1 MSSMR
6 GVAIF
11 VPLLLGAA
19 TAASTQVPYAAQPV
33 RQAQY
38 SQPAASYGVGYALN
52 DWRRL
57 RQSGSTSFAD
67 YARFL
72 IYNPGWPGESAL
84 RLSAEKVMRPGENA
98 GTVLAFFASDKPRTG
113 SGHARLA
120 DALSATG
127 RGAEAVAAVRQ
138 AWASPDLS
146 ATDEQSIYARY
157 GAYLTWQD
165 HDRRTDALLFA
176 KNPADAERF
185 LPMTSASRRGA
196 FTARVAL
203 QSRWP
208 DAETRYQAVMGQVT
222 TDAGL
227 MMDRARYLRDA
238 NWESA
243 ARQLF
248 AREHNFT
255 HRPADPERFMDMQ
268 ILLADGAANDGQWAL
283 AYNIARQADDLL
295 PPGANVSDQ
304 DLGIRDKYTSLMWL
318 GGTAAWS
325 GLNRPADAMIMFDRY
340 SRGGKSLQV
349 LSKGLYWAG
358 KAAISARRTAES
370 TSYFQ
375 RAAAYPELFYGQL
388 ALEQLG
394 RAVPAPGPL
403 PTFAVNPTQRMEF
416 GTRRIVQAT
425 QLLGQQGQRTE
436 QTLFVR
442 ALAESLNNDAERVLA
457 TQFGQ
462 QIGREDIGVWV
473 ARMARI
479 KGNAFY
485 VETAYPRLPAA
496 VNGARLWSLAHGITR
511 QESSFDRSALSHAG
525 ARGMMQLMPGTARE
539 QASKLGM
546 GYDPSRL
553 MTDPVYN
560 VTLGTAYFQR
570 MLNIW
575 DGNAPLAIASY
586 NAGSGNAGKW
596 VRRFGDP
603 RGSKDVLQFIE
614 QIPFSETKAYVQRV
628 IENSVVY
635 DRMNPQTPAATV
647 HVSTY
652 LGKSRRPG

>member
-1 MSSMR
+1 
-6 GVAIF
+6 
-11 VPLLLGAA
+11 
-19 TAASTQVPYAAQPV
+19 
-33 RQAQY
+33 
-38 SQPAASYGVGYALN
+38 
-52 DWRRL
+52 
-57 RQSGSTSFAD
+57 
-67 YARFL
+67 
-72 IYNPGWPGESAL
+72 
-84 RLSAEKVMRPGENA
+84 
-98 GTVLAFFASDKPRTG
+98 
-113 SGHARLA
+113 
-120 DALSATG
+120 
-127 RGAEAVAAVRQ
+127 
-138 AWASPDLS
+138 
-146 ATDEQSIYARY
+146 
-157 GAYLTWQD
+157 
-165 HDRRTDALLFA
+165 
-176 KNPADAERF
+176 
-185 LPMTSASRRGA
+185 
-196 FTARVAL
+196 
-203 QSRWP
+203 
-208 DAETRYQAVMGQVT
+208 
-222 TDAGL
+222 

-248 AREHNFT
+248 ARNHNFT
-255 HRPADPERFMDMQ
+255 YRPADAERFLDMQ
-268 ILLADGAANDGQWAL
+268 ILLADGAANERQWGL
-283 AYNIARQADDLL
+283 AYNIARQSDDVLA
-295 PPGANVSDQ
+295 PGVNVSDQ
-304 DLGIRDKYTSLMWL
+304 HIGIRDKYTSLMWL

-358 KAAISARRTAES
+358 KAAMSARRPTES
-370 TSYFQ
+370 LMNFQ

-403 PTFAVNPTQRMEF
+403 PTFAVNPAQRVEF
-416 GTRRIVQAT
+416 GTRRLVQAT
-425 QLLGQQGQRTE
+425 QILGQQGQWTE

-457 TQFGQ
+457 TQLGQ
-462 QIGREDIGVWV
+462 QIGRPDLGVWV
-473 ARMARI
+473 ARMARV
-479 KGNAFY
+479 KGSAFY

-496 VNGARLWSLAHGITR
+496 VNGARMWSLAHGIAR
-511 QESSFDRSALSHAG
+511 QESSFDRAAVSHAG

-539 QASKLGM
+539 QAGKLGM

-553 MTDPVYN
+553 TTDPVYN

-596 VRRFGDP
+596 VNRFGDP
-603 RGSKDVLQFIE
+603 RRGKDVLQFIE

-635 DRMNPQTPAATV
+635 DRMNPGSHAGAV
-647 HVSTY
+647 HVSNY
-652 LGKSRRPG
+652 LGKSRPG

>member
-6 GVAIF
+6 GVAILI
-11 VPLLLGAA
+11 PLLCTAA
-19 TAASTQVPYAAQPV
+19 AASTQVPYSTQPA
-33 RQAQY
+33 RQVAY
-38 SQPAASYGVGYALN
+38 AQPAAGYGVGYALN

-57 RQSGSTSFAD
+57 RQIGSTSFAD

-72 IYNPGWPGESAL
+72 VYNPGWPGESSM
-84 RLSAEKVMRPGENA
+84 RLAAEKIMRPGENA
-98 GTVLAFFASDKPRTG
+98 GTVLSFFANEKPKTG
-113 SGHARLA
+113 TGFARLA
-120 DALSATG
+120 DAYAATG
-127 RGAEAVAAVRQ
+127 RGAEAVAAVKE
-138 AWASPDLS
+138 AWASADLS
-146 ATDEQSIYARY
+146 ATDEQSIFARY
-157 GAYLTWQD
+157 DAYLTWQD
-165 HDRRTDALLFA
+165 HDRRADALLFA
-176 KNPADAERF
+176 KDAADAERF
-185 LPMTSASRRGA
+185 LSMTSAARRGA
-196 FTARVAL
+196 FTARVAM
-203 QSRWP
+203 QRRWP
-208 DAETRYQAVMGQVT
+208 DAETRYQAVIGQVT

-238 NWESA
+238 NWEAA

-248 AREHNFT
+248 ARDHNFT
-255 HRPADPERFMDMQ
+255 HRPSDPERFMDMQ
-268 ILLADGAANDGQWAL
+268 ILLADGAANDGQWGL
-283 AYNIARQADDLL
+283 AYNIARQSEDILA
-295 PPGANVSDQ
+295 PGANVSDQ
-304 DLGIRDKYTSLMWL
+304 GIGIRDKYTSLTWL

-358 KAAISARRTAES
+358 KAAMSARRS
-370 TSYFQ
+370 TDGIMYFQ

-394 RAVPAPGPL
+394 RSVPAPGPL
-403 PTFAVNPTQRMEF
+403 PTFAVNPSQRMEF
-416 GTRRIVQAT
+416 GTRRLVQAT
-425 QLLGQQGQRTE
+425 QILGQQGQRSE

-457 TQFGQ
+457 TQLGQ

-473 ARMARI
+473 ARMARV
-479 KGNAFY
+479 KGSAFY

-496 VNGARLWSLAHGITR
+496 INGARLWSLAHGIAR
-511 QESSFDRSALSHAG
+511 QESSFDRAAVSHAG

-539 QASKLGM
+539 QSAKLGM

-553 MTDPVYN
+553 TTDPVYN

-596 VRRFGDP
+596 VNRFGDP
-603 RGSKDVLQFIE
+603 RRGKDVLQFIE

-635 DRMNPQTPAATV
+635 DRMNPSSPAGTV
-647 HVSTY
+647 HVSNY
-652 LGKSRRPG
+652 LGKSRPG

>member
-6 GVAIF
+6 GVAILI
-11 VPLLLGAA
+11 PLLCTAA
-19 TAASTQVPYAAQPV
+19 AASTQAPYSAQPV
-33 RQAQY
+33 RQVAY
-38 SQPAASYGVGYALN
+38 AQPAAGYGVGYALN

-72 IYNPGWPGESAL
+72 VYNPGWPGETSL
-84 RLSAEKVMRPGENA
+84 RRAAEKVMRPGENA
-98 GTVLAFFASDKPRTG
+98 GTVLAFFASEKPQ
-113 SGHARLA
+113 SGNGYARLA
-120 DALSATG
+120 DAYSASG
-127 RGAEAVAAVRQ
+127 RTAEAIAAIRE
-138 AWASPDLS
+138 AWASADLS
-146 ATDEQSIYARY
+146 AADEQSIFARY
-157 GAYLTWQD
+157 GAYLSWQD

-176 KNPADAERF
+176 KDPTDAERF
-185 LPMTSASRRGA
+185 LPMTSAARRGA
-196 FTARVAL
+196 FTARVAM
-203 QSRWP
+203 QRRWP
-208 DAETRYQAVMGQVT
+208 DAEARYQAVMGQVT

-227 MMDRARYLRDA
+227 MMDRGRYLRDA
-238 NWESA
+238 NWENA

-248 AREHNFT
+248 ARDHNFT
-255 HRPADPERFMDMQ
+255 HRPVDPERFMDMQ
-268 ILLADGAANDGQWAL
+268 ILLADGAANQGQWTL
-283 AYNIARQADDLL
+283 TYNIARQTDDVLA
-295 PPGANVSDQ
+295 PGAVVSDH
-304 DLGIRDKYTSLMWL
+304 DIGIRDKYTSLMWL

-325 GLNRPADAMIMFDRY
+325 GLNRPGDAMIMFDRY

-358 KAAISARRTAES
+358 KAAMSARRVTEGTA
-370 TSYFQ
+370 YFQ

-394 RAVPAPGPL
+394 RSVPAPGPL
-403 PTFAVNPTQRMEF
+403 PTFAVNPAQRSEF
-416 GTRRIVQAT
+416 ATRRIVQAT
-425 QLLGQQGQRTE
+425 QLLGQQGQRSD

-462 QIGREDIGVWV
+462 QIGRQDVGVWV

-479 KGNAFY
+479 KGSAFY
-485 VETAYPRLPAA
+485 VETAYPRLPAE

-511 QESSFDRSALSHAG
+511 QESSFDRAAVSHAG

-553 MTDPVYN
+553 TTDPVYN
-560 VTLGTAYFQR
+560 VRLGTAYFQR

-596 VRRFGDP
+596 VNRYGDP
-603 RGSKDVLQFIE
+603 RRGKDVLQFIE

-635 DRMNPQTPAATV
+635 DRMNPGTPAGTV
-647 HVSTY
+647 HVSNY
-652 LGKSRRPG
+652 LGKSRPG

>member
-6 GVAIF
+6 GVALIF
-11 VPLLLGAA
+11 LLVTS
-19 TAASTQVPYAAQPV
+19 TAASTQTYPAPRPAYAAPT
-33 RQAQY
+33 AGY
-38 SQPAASYGVGYALN
+38 SVGYALN

-57 RQSGSTSFAD
+57 RQSSGYSFGD

-72 IYNPGWPGESAL
+72 NANTGWPEESKI
-84 RLSAEKVMRPGENA
+84 RRWAEAAMRPGENA
-98 GTVLAFFASDKPRTG
+98 GVILAFFTSKQPE
-113 SGHARLA
+113 SGNGYARLA
-120 DALSATG
+120 EALSATG
-127 RGAEAVAAVRQ
+127 RNAEALAAVRA
-138 AWASPDLS
+138 AWSSPDLS
-146 ATDEQSIYARY
+146 GTDEQSIFARW
-157 GAYLTWQD
+157 GQHLTWQD

-176 KNPADAERF
+176 KNASDAERF
-185 LPMTSASRRGA
+185 LSMTSANRRAA

-203 QSRWP
+203 QKRWP
-208 DAETRYQAVMGQVT
+208 DAEARYQAVMGQVT
-222 TDAGL
+222 SDAGL

-238 NWESA
+238 NWEHA

-248 AREHNFT
+248 ARQHNFT

-268 ILLADGAANDGQWAL
+268 LLLADSAAEQGQWTL
-283 AYNIARQADDLL
+283 AYNIARQTDDVL
-295 PPGANVSDQ
+295 PPGVDVNDHP
-304 DLGIRDKYTSLMWL
+304 LGIRDKYTSLKWL
-318 GGTAAWS
+318 GGTTAWS
-325 GLNRPADAMIMFDRY
+325 GLNRPRDAMILFDLY
-340 SRGGKSLQV
+340 SRGGRSLQV
-349 LSKGLYWAG
+349 ATKGLYWAG
-358 KAAISARRTAES
+358 KAAVSAGRPTDA
-370 TSYFQ
+370 TIYFQ

-403 PTFAVNPTQRMEF
+403 PTFAVNPQQQAEF
-416 GTRRIVQAT
+416 STRRLVQAT
-425 QLLGQQGQRTE
+425 QIVGQQGRRDE

-462 QIGREDIGVWV
+462 QIGRQDLGVWV
-473 ARMARI
+473 ARMARV

-485 VETAYPRLPAA
+485 VETAYPRLPVA
-496 VNGARLWSLAHGITR
+496 VPGARMWSLAHGITR
-511 QESSFDRSALSHAG
+511 QESSFDRSAVSHAG

-539 QASKLGM
+539 QAGKMGL
-546 GYDPSRL
+546 GYDWTRL
-553 MTDPVYN
+553 TSDPAYN

-575 DGNAPLAIASY
+575 DGNVPLAVASY

-596 VRRFGDP
+596 VRRYGDP
-603 RGSKDVLQFIE
+603 RRGKDVLQWIE
-614 QIPFSETKAYVQRV
+614 QIPYGETKAYVQRV

-635 DRMNPQTPAATV
+635 DRMNPGSPAGAV

-652 LGKSRRPG
+652 LGKHRPG

>member
-11 VPLLLGAA
+11 IPLIFATA
-19 TAASTQVPYAAQPV
+19 TAASTQVPYSAPPA
-33 RQAQY
+33 RQAY
-38 SQPAASYGVGYALN
+38 AQPAANYSVGYALN

-72 IYNPGWPGESAL
+72 VYNPGWPGESSM
-84 RLSAEKVMRPGENA
+84 RLSAERAMRPGENV
-98 GTVLAFFASDKPRTG
+98 GTVLSFFANEKPMTG
-113 SGHARLA
+113 TGYARLA
-120 DALSATG
+120 DAYAATG
-127 RGAEAVAAVRQ
+127 RGAEAVAAIKE
-138 AWASPDLS
+138 AWASADLS
-146 ATDEQSIYARY
+146 ATDEQNIFARY

-176 KNPADAERF
+176 KDATDAERF
-185 LPMTSASRRGA
+185 LSMTSAARRGA
-196 FTARVAL
+196 FTARVAM
-203 QSRWP
+203 QRRWP
-208 DAETRYQAVMGQVT
+208 DAETRYQAVIGQVT

-255 HRPADPERFMDMQ
+255 HRPADAERFMDMQ
-268 ILLADGAANDGQWAL
+268 TLLADGAANDGQWGL
-283 AYNIARQADDLL
+283 AYNIARQSDDLFA
-295 PPGANVSDQ
+295 PGAIVSDQ
-304 DLGIRDKYTSLMWL
+304 HIGIRDKYTTLMWL

-358 KAAISARRTAES
+358 KAAMAARRT
-370 TSYFQ
+370 TDGTMYFQ
-375 RAAAYPELFYGQL
+375 RAATFPELFYGQL

-403 PTFAVNPTQRMEF
+403 PTFAVNPAQRVEF
-416 GTRRIVQAT
+416 GTRRLVQAT
-425 QLLGQQGQRTE
+425 QILGQQGQRSE

-462 QIGREDIGVWV
+462 QIGRDDVGVWV
-473 ARMARI
+473 ARMARV
-479 KGNAFY
+479 KGSAFY
-485 VETAYPRLPAA
+485 VETAYPRLPVA
-496 VNGARLWSLAHGITR
+496 VNGARMWSLAHGIAR
-511 QESSFDRSALSHAG
+511 QESSFDRAAVSHAG

-539 QASKLGM
+539 QAGKLGM

-553 MTDPVYN
+553 TTDPVYN

-596 VRRFGDP
+596 VNRFGDP
-603 RGSKDVLQFIE
+603 RRGKDVLQFIE

-635 DRMNPQTPAATV
+635 DRMNPNSPAGTV
-647 HVSTY
+647 HVSNY
-652 LGKSRRPG
+652 LGKSRPG

>member
-6 GVAIF
+6 GVAILI
-11 VPLLLGAA
+11 PLLCTAA
-19 TAASTQVPYAAQPV
+19 AASTQVSYSAQPV
-33 RQAQY
+33 RQVAY
-38 SQPAASYGVGYALN
+38 AQPAAGYGVGYALN

-57 RQSGSTSFAD
+57 RQYGSTSFAD

-72 IYNPGWPGESAL
+72 VYNPDWPGENSM
-84 RLSAEKVMRPGENA
+84 RLAAEKVMGPGENS
-98 GTVLAFFASDKPRTG
+98 GTVLSFFANEKPKTG
-113 SGHARLA
+113 TGYARLA
-120 DALSATG
+120 DAYAATG
-127 RGAEAVAAVRQ
+127 RGAEAVAAAKE
-138 AWASPDLS
+138 AWASADLS
-146 ATDEQSIYARY
+146 ATDEQSIFARY

-176 KNPADAERF
+176 KDATDAERF
-185 LPMTSASRRGA
+185 LPMTSAARRGA
-196 FTARVAL
+196 FTARVAM
-203 QSRWP
+203 QRRWP
-208 DAETRYQAVMGQVT
+208 DAETRYQAVIGQVT

-227 MMDRARYLRDA
+227 MMDRGRYLRDA
-238 NWESA
+238 TWESA

-248 AREHNFT
+248 ARDHNFT
-255 HRPADPERFMDMQ
+255 YRPADPERFMDMQ
-268 ILLADGAANDGQWAL
+268 ILLADGAANDGQWGL
-283 AYNIARQADDLL
+283 AYNIARQSEDILT
-295 PPGANVSDQ
+295 PGANVSDQ
-304 DLGIRDKYTSLMWL
+304 GIGIRDKYTSLTWL

-358 KAAISARRTAES
+358 KAAMSARRS
-370 TSYFQ
+370 TDGIMYFQ

-403 PTFAVNPTQRMEF
+403 PTFAVNPSQRMEF
-416 GTRRIVQAT
+416 GTRRLVQAT
-425 QLLGQQGQRTE
+425 QILGQQGQRSE

-457 TQFGQ
+457 TQLGQ
-462 QIGREDIGVWV
+462 QIGRQDLGVWV
-473 ARMARI
+473 ARMARV
-479 KGNAFY
+479 KGSAFY

-496 VNGARLWSLAHGITR
+496 VNGARLWSLAHGIAR
-511 QESSFDRSALSHAG
+511 QESSFDRAAVSHAG

-546 GYDPSRL
+546 AYDPSRL
-553 MTDPVYN
+553 TTDPVYN
-560 VTLGTAYFQR
+560 VTIGTAYFQR

-596 VRRFGDP
+596 VNRFGDP
-603 RGSKDVLQFIE
+603 RRGKDVLQFIE

-635 DRMNPQTPAATV
+635 DRMNPSSPAGTV
-647 HVSTY
+647 HVSNY
-652 LGKSRRPG
+652 LGKSRPG

>member
-1 MSSMR
+1 
-6 GVAIF
+6 
-11 VPLLLGAA
+11 LLVTS
-19 TAASTQVPYAAQPV
+19 TAASTQTPYTAPVQTAAV
-33 RQAQY
+33 
-38 SQPAASYGVGYALN
+38 AASAYGYSVGAALN

-57 RQSGSTSFAD
+57 RQSNGYTFAD
-67 YARFL
+67 YGRFL
-72 IYNPGWPGESAL
+72 NANPGWPEETKL
-84 RLSAEKVMRPGENA
+84 RGWAEKAMRPGENA
-98 GTVLAFFASDKPRTG
+98 GVVLSFFANKQPETG
-113 SGHARLA
+113 NGYARLA
-120 DALSATG
+120 DALNATG
-127 RGAEAVAAVRQ
+127 RNAEALAAARA

-146 ATDEQSIYARY
+146 TYDEQNIYARW
-157 GAYLTWQD
+157 GRSFTTAD
-165 HDRRTDALLFA
+165 HDRRVDALLFA
-176 KNPADAERF
+176 KDPTDAGRF
-185 LPMTSASRRGA
+185 LSMTSAARRAA

-208 DAETRYQAVMGQVT
+208 DAESRYQSVMGQVL

-238 NWESA
+238 NWDLA
-243 ARQLF
+243 ARQMF
-248 AREHNFT
+248 ARDHNFT
-255 HRPADPERFMDMQ
+255 YRPADPERFLEMQ
-268 ILLADGAANDGQWAL
+268 IMLAEGAAQSGYWSL
-283 AYNIARQADDLL
+283 AYNIARQTDDVVT
-295 PPGANVSDQ
+295 PGLEMSEQ
-304 DLGIRDKYTSLMWL
+304 PYGIRDNYTSLMWL

-325 GLNRPADAMIMFDRY
+325 GLNRPNDAMIMFDRY
-340 SRGGKSLQV
+340 SRGGRSLQV

-358 KAAISARRTAES
+358 KAALSARRSADA

-394 RAVPAPGPL
+394 RTVPAPGPL
-403 PTFAVNPTQRMEF
+403 PTFAVTAAQRSEF
-416 GTRRIVQAT
+416 PTRRLVQAT
-425 QLLGQQGQRTE
+425 SIAGSQGRRDE

-485 VETAYPRLPAA
+485 VETAYPRLPLSVA
-496 VNGARLWSLAHGITR
+496 GGRMWSLAHGITR
-511 QESSFDRSALSHAG
+511 QESSFDRAAVSHAG

-539 QASKLGM
+539 QAGKLGV
-546 GYDPSRL
+546 GYDGYRL
-553 MTDPVYN
+553 TTDPAYN
-560 VTLGTAYFQR
+560 VMLGTAYFQR

-586 NAGSGNAGKW
+586 NAGSGNVGKW
-596 VRRFGDP
+596 VRAYGDP
-603 RGSKDVLQFIE
+603 RGRKDVLQWIE
-614 QIPFSETKAYVQRV
+614 QIPYSETKAYVQRV

-635 DRMNPQTPAATV
+635 DRMNPHNPPRTV
-647 HVSTY
+647 HVSNF
-652 LGKSRRPG
+652 LGKNAPG

>member
-6 GVAIF
+6 GVALI
-11 VPLLLGAA
+11 LLLVTS
-19 TAASTQVPYAAQPV
+19 TAASTQTAYPAFTPPRPSYAA
-33 RQAQY
+33 
-38 SQPAASYGVGYALN
+38 PAAGYSVGYALN

-57 RQSGSTSFAD
+57 RQSSGYTFGD

-72 IYNPGWPGESAL
+72 NANPGWPEESKL
-84 RLSAEKVMRPGENA
+84 RRWAEAAMRPGENA
-98 GTVLAFFASDKPRTG
+98 GVVLAFFSNEQPKTG
-113 SGHARLA
+113 NGYARLA

-127 RGAEAVAAVRQ
+127 RNAEAIAAVRA
-138 AWASPDLS
+138 AWAAPDLS
-146 ATDEQSIYARY
+146 TADEQSIFARY
-157 GAYLTWQD
+157 GQSLTWQD
-165 HDRRTDALLFA
+165 HDRRTDSLLFA
-176 KNPADAERF
+176 KDATDAERF
-185 LPMTSASRRGA
+185 LPLTSAARRGA
-196 FTARVAL
+196 FTARVAM
-203 QSRWP
+203 QKRWP
-208 DAETRYQAVMGQVT
+208 DAETRYQAVMGQVV

-238 NWESA
+238 NWEQS

-248 AREHNFT
+248 ARDHNFT
-255 HRPADPERFMDMQ
+255 YRPADPERFMDMQ
-268 ILLADGAANDGQWAL
+268 ILLADSAAQNGYWSI
-283 AYNIARQADDLL
+283 AYNIARQTDDVLT
-295 PPGANVSDQ
+295 PGVNVSDQ

-325 GLNRPADAMIMFDRY
+325 GLNRPNDAMIMFDRY
-340 SRGGKSLQV
+340 SRGGRSLQV

-358 KAAISARRTAES
+358 KAAMSARRATEGTA
-370 TSYFQ
+370 YFQ

-394 RAVPAPGPL
+394 RSIPPPGPL
-403 PTFAVNPTQRMEF
+403 PTFAVNPQQRAEF
-416 GTRRIVQAT
+416 GTRRLVQAM
-425 QLLGQQGQRTE
+425 QILGQQGQREE

-462 QIGREDIGVWV
+462 QIGREDLGVWV

-485 VETAYPRLPAA
+485 VESAYPRLQASLG
-496 VNGARLWSLAHGITR
+496 GARMWSLAHGITR
-511 QESSFDRSALSHAG
+511 QESSFDRAAVSHAG

-539 QASKLGM
+539 QAGKMGM
-546 GYDPSRL
+546 GYDAYRL
-553 MTDPVYN
+553 TTDPSYN
-560 VTLGTAYFQR
+560 VMLGAAYFQR

-575 DGNAPLAIASY
+575 DGSVPLAVASY
-586 NAGSGNAGKW
+586 NAGSGNVGKW
-596 VRRFGDP
+596 VNRYGDP
-603 RGSKDVLQFIE
+603 RGQKDVLQWIE

-635 DRMNPQTPAATV
+635 DRMNPGSAAGTV
-647 HVSTY
+647 HVSNY
-652 LGKSRRPG
+652 LGKSRPG

>member
-6 GVAIF
+6 GVALT
-11 VPLLLGAA
+11 VLLVTS
-19 TAASTQVPYAAQPV
+19 TAASTQTPYGAPVQTAAVAAP
-33 RQAQY
+33 AYGY
-38 SQPAASYGVGYALN
+38 SVGYALN

-57 RQSGSTSFAD
+57 RQSSGYVFAD

-72 IYNPGWPGESAL
+72 NANPGWPEESKL
-84 RLSAEKVMRPGENA
+84 RGWAEKAMRPGENA
-98 GTVLAFFASDKPRTG
+98 GVVLSFYSNDQPKTG
-113 SGHARLA
+113 NGYARLA

-127 RGAEAVAAVRQ
+127 RRAEALAAARA
-138 AWASPDLS
+138 AWASSDLS
-146 ATDEQSIYARY
+146 AYDEQNILARY
-157 GAYLTWQD
+157 GGSFTVQD

-176 KNPADAERF
+176 KDPTDAQRF
-185 LPMTSASRRGA
+185 LQMTSPARRGA

-222 TDAGL
+222 IDAGL

-238 NWESA
+238 NWDQA

-248 AREHNFT
+248 ARDHNFSY
-255 HRPADPERFMDMQ
+255 RPADPERFLDMQ
-268 ILLADGAANDGQWAL
+268 ILLADGAAQSGYWSL
-283 AYNIARQADDLL
+283 AYNIARQTDDVLTPGVPMADQ
-295 PPGANVSDQ
+295 PYGV
-304 DLGIRDKYTSLMWL
+304 RDKYTSLMWL

-325 GLNRPADAMIMFDRY
+325 GLNRPNDAIIMFDRY

-358 KAAISARRTAES
+358 KAALSARRSADAA
-370 TSYFQ
+370 SYFQ

-394 RAVPAPGPL
+394 RSVPAPGPL
-403 PTFAVNPTQRMEF
+403 PTFVVTPAQRTEF
-416 GTRRIVQAT
+416 GNRRLVQAVQIT
-425 QLLGQQGQRTE
+425 GSQGRRDE

-442 ALAESLNNDAERVLA
+442 ALAESLNNDSERVLA

-462 QIGREDIGVWV
+462 QTGRQDLGVWV
-473 ARMARI
+473 ARMARV

-485 VETAYPRLPAA
+485 VETAYPRLPVSVA
-496 VNGARLWSLAHGITR
+496 GGRMWSLAHGITR
-511 QESSFDRSALSHAG
+511 QESSFDRAAVSHAG

-539 QASKLGM
+539 QASKMGF
-546 GYDPSRL
+546 GYDAYRL
-553 MTDPVYN
+553 TTDPAYN

-586 NAGSGNAGKW
+586 NAGSGNVGKW
-596 VRRFGDP
+596 VRQYGDP
-603 RGSKDVLQFIE
+603 RGRKDVLQWIE
-614 QIPFSETKAYVQRV
+614 QIPYSETKAYVQRV

-635 DRMNPQTPAATV
+635 DRMNPSNPTQSV
-647 HVSTY
+647 HVSRF
-652 LGKSRRPG
+652 LGKSAPG

>member
-6 GVAIF
+6 GVAILI
-11 VPLLLGAA
+11 PLLCTAA
-19 TAASTQVPYAAQPV
+19 AASTQVPYSAQPV
-33 RQAQY
+33 RQVAY
-38 SQPAASYGVGYALN
+38 AQPATGYGVGYALN

-57 RQSGSTSFAD
+57 RQSGSSSFAD

-72 IYNPGWPGESAL
+72 VYNPGWPGESSM
-84 RLSAEKVMRPGENA
+84 RLAAERVMRPGENA
-98 GTVLAFFASDKPRTG
+98 GTVLSFFANEKPKTG
-113 SGHARLA
+113 TGYARLA
-120 DALSATG
+120 DAYAATG
-127 RGAEAVAAVRQ
+127 RGAEAVAAVKE
-138 AWASPDLS
+138 AWASADLS
-146 ATDEQSIYARY
+146 ATDEQSIFARY

-176 KNPADAERF
+176 KDAADAERF
-185 LPMTSASRRGA
+185 LSMTSAARRGA
-196 FTARVAL
+196 FTARVAM
-203 QSRWP
+203 QRRWP
-208 DAETRYQAVMGQVT
+208 DAETRYQAVIGQVT
-222 TDAGL
+222 IDAGL

-238 NWESA
+238 NWEAA

-248 AREHNFT
+248 ARDHNFT

-268 ILLADGAANDGQWAL
+268 ILLADGAANDGQWGL
-283 AYNIARQADDLL
+283 AYNIARQSEDIL
-295 PPGANVSDQ
+295 PSGANVSDQ
-304 DLGIRDKYTSLMWL
+304 LIGIRDKYTSLTWL

-349 LSKGLYWAG
+349 QSKGLYWAG
-358 KAAISARRTAES
+358 KAAMSARRS
-370 TSYFQ
+370 TDGIMYFQ

-403 PTFAVNPTQRMEF
+403 PTFAVNPSQRMEF
-416 GTRRIVQAT
+416 GTRRLVQAT
-425 QLLGQQGQRTE
+425 QILGQQGQRSE

-457 TQFGQ
+457 TQLGQ
-462 QIGREDIGVWV
+462 QIGRQDLGVWV
-473 ARMARI
+473 ARMARV
-479 KGNAFY
+479 KGSAFY

-496 VNGARLWSLAHGITR
+496 VNGARLWSLAHGIAR
-511 QESSFDRSALSHAG
+511 QESSFDRAAISHAG

-539 QASKLGM
+539 QAAKLGM

-553 MTDPVYN
+553 TTDPVYN

-596 VRRFGDP
+596 VNRFGDP
-603 RGSKDVLQFIE
+603 RRGKDVLQFIE

-635 DRMNPQTPAATV
+635 DRMNPSSPAGTV
-647 HVSTY
+647 HVSNY
-652 LGKSRRPG
+652 LGKSRPG

>member
-6 GVAIF
+6 GVAILI
-11 VPLLLGAA
+11 PLLCTAA
-19 TAASTQVPYAAQPV
+19 AASTQVPYSAQPV
-33 RQAQY
+33 RQAAY
-38 SQPAASYGVGYALN
+38 AQPAAGYSVGYALN

-57 RQSGSTSFAD
+57 RQNGSSSFAD

-72 IYNPGWPGESAL
+72 IYNPGWPGESSM
-84 RLSAEKVMRPGENA
+84 RLAAEKVMRPGENA
-98 GTVLAFFASDKPRTG
+98 GTVLNFFANEKPRTG
-113 SGHARLA
+113 TGYARLA
-120 DALSATG
+120 DAYAATG
-127 RGAEAVAAVRQ
+127 RGAEAVAAAKE

-146 ATDEQSIYARY
+146 ATDEQSIFARY

-176 KNPADAERF
+176 KDAADAERF
-185 LPMTSASRRGA
+185 LSMTSAARRGA
-196 FTARVAL
+196 FTARVAM
-203 QSRWP
+203 QRRWP
-208 DAETRYQAVMGQVT
+208 DAEARYQAVIGQVT

-248 AREHNFT
+248 ARDHNFT

-283 AYNIARQADDLL
+283 AYNIARQSEDILA
-295 PPGANVSDQ
+295 PGTNVSDQ
-304 DLGIRDKYTSLMWL
+304 NLGIRDKYTSLTWL

-358 KAAISARRTAES
+358 KAAMSARRS
-370 TSYFQ
+370 TDGIMYFQ

-403 PTFAVNPTQRMEF
+403 PTFAVNPSQRMEF
-416 GTRRIVQAT
+416 GTRRLVQAT
-425 QLLGQQGQRTE
+425 QLLGQQGQRSE

-457 TQFGQ
+457 TQLGQ
-462 QIGREDIGVWV
+462 QIGRQDLGVWV
-473 ARMARI
+473 ARMARV
-479 KGNAFY
+479 KGTAFY

-496 VNGARLWSLAHGITR
+496 VNGARLWSLAHGIAR
-511 QESSFDRSALSHAG
+511 QESSFDRAAISHAG

-539 QASKLGM
+539 QAAKLGM

-553 MTDPVYN
+553 TTDPVYN
-560 VTLGTAYFQR
+560 VALGTAYFQR

-603 RGSKDVLQFIE
+603 RRGKDVLQFIE

-635 DRMNPQTPAATV
+635 DRMNPGTTAGTV

-652 LGKSRRPG
+652 LGKSRPG

>member
-6 GVAIF
+6 GVAILI
-11 VPLLLGAA
+11 PLIMSTA
-19 TAASTQVPYAAQPV
+19 TAASTQVPYSAPPV
-33 RQAQY
+33 RQVTYAQPSAGY
-38 SQPAASYGVGYALN
+38 AVGYALN

-57 RQSGSTSFAD
+57 RRSGSTSFAD

-72 IYNPGWPGESAL
+72 VANPGWPGEDGM
-84 RLSAEKVMRPGENA
+84 RRSAERVMRPGENV
-98 GTVLAFFASDKPRTG
+98 GTVLAFFASEKPQTG
-113 SGHARLA
+113 TGYARLA
-120 DALSATG
+120 DALSSTG
-127 RGAEAVAAVRQ
+127 RGTEAIAAARE
-138 AWASPDLS
+138 AWASADLRGS
-146 ATDEQSIYARY
+146 DEQSIFARY
-157 GAYLTWQD
+157 GAHLTWQD
-165 HDRRTDALLFA
+165 HERRTDALLFA
-176 KNPADAERF
+176 KDPANAERF
-185 LPMTSASRRGA
+185 LPMTSAPRRGA
-196 FTARVAL
+196 FTARVAM
-203 QSRWP
+203 QRRWP
-208 DAETRYQAVMGQVT
+208 DAETRYQAVIGQVT

-248 AREHNFT
+248 ARDHRFT
-255 HRPADPERFMDMQ
+255 YRPADPERFLDMQ
-268 ILLADGAANDGQWAL
+268 IALADGAANQGQWSL
-283 AYNIARQADDLL
+283 AYNIARQSDDVLAQ
-295 PPGANVSDQ
+295 GANVSDQ
-304 DLGIRDKYTSLMWL
+304 VIGIRDKYTSLMWL

-358 KAAISARRTAES
+358 KAAMSARRPTDGLM
-370 TSYFQ
+370 YFQ

-403 PTFAVNPTQRMEF
+403 PTFAVNPAQRMEF
-416 GTRRIVQAT
+416 GTRRLVQAT
-425 QLLGQQGQRTE
+425 QILGQQGQRSE

-462 QIGREDIGVWV
+462 QISRPDLGVWV
-473 ARMARI
+473 ARMART
-479 KGNAFY
+479 KGSAFY

-496 VNGARLWSLAHGITR
+496 VNGARMWSLAHGIAR
-511 QESSFDRSALSHAG
+511 QESSFDRAAVSHAG

-539 QASKLGM
+539 QAGKM
-546 GYDPSRL
+546 GFAYDSYRL
-553 MTDPVYN
+553 TSDPAYN
-560 VTLGTAYFQR
+560 VMLGTAYFQR

-575 DGNAPLAIASY
+575 NGNAPLAIASY
-586 NAGSGNAGKW
+586 NAGSGNVGKW
-596 VRRFGDP
+596 VNRYGDP
-603 RGSKDVLQFIE
+603 RGRKDVLQFIE

-635 DRMNPQTPAATV
+635 DRMNPGTPSGTV

-652 LGKSRRPG
+652 LGKSRPG